1 VEYKKLGEVYALR
14 ADRGEEVM
22 SCLEKLAAAEHITA
36 GKIEGLGA
44 ADYMKAGLYDVE
56 KQEFI
61 CQEFHE
67 PLEITALIGN
77 ISVMDG
83 KPYLHVHVTA
93 ADKNQRAIG
102 GHLKELRI
110 GGTAEIFVTRLDGA
124 IGRRTDDIGH
134 TGLNIFDFS

>member
-1 VEYKKLGEVYALR
+1 MQYKKFGNVYALR
-14 ADRGEEVM
+14 VDRGEEVM
-22 SCLEKLAAAEHITA
+22 SCLESLAEQEKITA

-44 ADYMKAGLYDVE
+44 ADYMKAGLYDVT

-61 CQEFHE
+61 CREFNE
-67 PLEITALIGN
+67 PLEVTALIGN

-93 ADKNQRAIG
+93 ADSSQHAFG

-110 GGTAEIFVTRLDGA
+110 GGTAEIFVTRLDGE
-124 IGRRTDDIGH
+124 IGRRGDDIGN
-134 TGLNIFDFS
+134 TGLNIFDFK